1 MELHTN
7 EDENKIFRV
16 FCVFRGLF
24 SKETPVL
31 AHTMQHENKD
41 FRVFRVFRG
50 LFSKEFPCGIPHQRG
65 AKFNRESRESS
76 LILRDSRRLARL
88 AVYFLRR

>member
-1 MELHTN
+1 LN
-7 EDENKIFRV
+7 PFDPLR
-16 FCVFRGLF
+16 LF

-50 LFSKEFPCGIPHQRG
+50 LFSKETPV
-65 AKFNRESRESS
+65 
-76 LILRDSRRLARL
+76 LAHSMQARK
-88 AVYFLRR
+88 

>member
-1 MELHTN
+1 
-7 EDENKIFRV
+7 
-16 FCVFRGLF
+16 
-24 SKETPVL
+24 VL

-65 AKFNRESRESS
+65 WKGFPQRIQRN
-76 LILRDSRRLARL
+76 L
-88 AVYFLRR
+88 